1 MLPRMNRKL
10 VIGLAAAAVS
20 LPMPARA
27 DTSLAPGGGLQAV
40 TAHVDLA
47 QKKLRFGKCAAAPCA
62 LTDEEPIKVEGAAD
76 ATNVS
81 TTTVDLGGGRH
92 ALWVHVS
99 GERGSAFDAVLVGGG
114 ARPIVYAE
122 ETGKIHGQPGSLSGS
137 ALELV
142 PRAGGASFVARGI
155 ASEDYGIC
163 GRPALANLEVLAPQT
178 LDWHRASFVQ
188 LSPDDLASA
197 TALTATA
204 RQVPAEKPLAPL
216 LAPRLA
222 SSGAHPAAIA
232 DLDPS
237 TVWSEDAAGT
247 GRGQFVVFSAP
258 SEVPLV
264 RLAIT
269 IAPQS
274 PAATG
279 AAPKTFYLASNDKI
293 FSVTVPE
300 DAWQHPGRA
309 YDVSFPEPLQTSCL
323 ALVLDDAYVRAG
335 QKPDVSIAELTA
347 YSALDKP
354 DASLDTVAADL
365 GAGGRRAEIAAAI
378 LKRAGDAALAPV
390 ARAWPKLD
398 TFGKESALDAAEGAS
413 CGKDATRIFLS
424 GLCDSDAHVARK
436 AETALGHRC
445 LRTSGIVD
453 AAASFPKPMCP
464 RMPEYVALLGRQGSL
479 PTLAGWLAAT
489 DGDLRATVRH
499 NLAAAANA
507 DGVPAQL
514 LASMIRDP
522 KYANVRLALL
532 RAMGPRLGEIK
543 EDATGA
549 LDALLARG
557 ADMATRYLALEPLA
571 ALAKSGDS
579 QSAAR
584 IGAMLARDPD
594 WPVRRRAAELAR
606 DLPAVQS
613 ELVSAIADPSPRVRQ
628 TALDTIADLRV
639 SPAAVG
645 VEKLLAS
652 DPWTFVRVASAK
664 ALGAMPAARDLDRSL
679 SDALED
685 KAPQVRGAILD
696 ALAAHHARE
705 YASAVRKRL
714 DDAQEL
720 PSVRTSAAHA
730 LGAMCDPGQ
739 LERLTELARASADP
753 VASAED
759 IAVGVAAIAALGD
772 MHPADLASRLAPLRE
787 KTVRM
792 MVRGA
797 AEHALVAP
805 AKCR

>member
-1 MLPRMNRKL
+1 MNRKL
-10 VIGLAAAAVS
+10 AFALGAALVCVGSTARAQADVSLAPSGGLAAITVKI
-20 LPMPARA
+20 
-27 DTSLAPGGGLQAV
+27 
-40 TAHVDLA
+40 DLA
-47 QKKLRFGKCAAAPCA
+47 QKKLRFGKCASAPCA
-62 LTDEEPIKVEGAAD
+62 LTDEEPIKLEGTAD
-76 ATNVS
+76 ASKV
-81 TTTVDLGGGRH
+81 TTTNVDLGGGRH
-92 ALWVHVS
+92 ALWVHVP
-99 GERGSAFDAVLVGGG
+99 GDGGSAFDAVLVGGG

-155 ASEDYGIC
+155 ASEDYGMC

-188 LSPDDLASA
+188 LSADDIASA
-197 TALTATA
+197 TAITATA
-204 RQVPAEKPLAPL
+204 RQVPAEKPLASL

-237 TVWSEDAAGT
+237 TAWSEDAAGA

-269 IAPQS
+269 IAPQTPS
-274 PAATG
+274 PSG
-279 AAPKTFYLASNDKI
+279 AAPKTFYLATNDKL

-309 YDVSFPEPLQTSCL
+309 YDITFPEPLQTSCL

-347 YSALDKP
+347 YSALDVP

-365 GAGGRRAEIAAAI
+365 GVGGRRAEIAAAI
-378 LKRAGDAALAPV
+378 LKRAGNAALAPV

-398 TFGKESALDAAEGAS
+398 TFGKENALDAAEGAS

-424 GLCDSDAHVARK
+424 GLCDADMHVARK
-436 AETALGHRC
+436 AEGALGHRC
-445 LRTSGIVD
+445 LRTSGIVE
-453 AAASFPKPMCP
+453 AAASFPKPTCS
-464 RMPEYVALLGRQGSL
+464 RMPEYVALLGRQNAL

-489 DGDLRATVRH
+489 DGDMRATVRH
-499 NLAAAANA
+499 DFATAANA

-522 KYANVRLALL
+522 KYAAVRLALL
-532 RAMGPRLGEIK
+532 RAMAPRLAEIRA
-543 EDATGA
+543 DAIAA
-549 LDALLARG
+549 LDALLAPG
-557 ADMATRYLALEPLA
+557 ADMPTRYLALEPLA

-579 QSAAR
+579 PSAAR
-584 IGAMLARDPD
+584 VAAMLARDPD

-613 ELVSAIADPSPRVRQ
+613 ELVSAIADPSPRVRE
-628 TALDTIADLRV
+628 TALDTLAALRV

-645 VEKLLAS
+645 VEKLLGS
-652 DPWTFVRVASAK
+652 DPWTFVRVAAAK
-664 ALGAMPAARDLDRSL
+664 ALGAMPAARDLDKSL

-705 YASAVRKRL
+705 YASAVRARL

-730 LGAMCDPGQ
+730 LGAMCDPAQ
-739 LERLTELARASADP
+739 LERLTELARAAADP
-753 VASAED
+753 TADAED
-759 IAVGVAAIAALGD
+759 IAVGIAAVGALGD
-772 MHPADLASRLAPLRE
+772 MHPADLASRLASLRD
-787 KTVRM
+787 KSVRM
-792 MVRGA
+792 TLRGA